1 MAVPK
6 YRPTLTMD
14 EIESLIEAA
23 DFYETNCPVVTNTL
37 KSASRSLKMF
47 KFKADMGVNA
57 PASITTG
64 KKPGP
69 VSKRD
74 ILLSEEEDS
83 LEKQLKSMPLEQAK
97 MAAQTYKSLGVP
109 VPADIQAIL
118 DSEESQQ

>member
-23 DFYETNCPVVTNTL
+23 DFYEPTCEVVKETL
-37 KSASRSLKMF
+37 KTASRNLKMF

-69 VSKRD
+69 TSARD
-74 ILLSEEEDS
+74 ILLADEKEDTA
-83 LEKQLKSMPLEQAK
+83 KQLKSMPLEQAK
-97 MAAQTYKSLGVP
+97 VAAQTYKSLGVP

-118 DSEESQQ
+118 DSETSEE